1 VFSAQKY
8 AQELSQSNTLD
19 RDTIHLLFPNLNKL
33 LNFQRRFLIRLE
45 ATAELAWVDQRW
57 GILFTESVSPNMI
70 CSTWLPLCSADG
82 DASILRV
89 GIVLGLSFGLFLR
102 LEQKEEEFSV
112 YEPYCAN
119 YTNASELMLMEEQNL
134 VVRPILTR

>member
-1 VFSAQKY
+1 VQKY

-45 ATAELAWVDQRW
+45 GTADMPWREQRW
-57 GILFTESVSPNMI
+57 GLLFTDNVGKMIVSI
-70 CSTWLPLCSADG
+70 WCSADG
-82 DASILRV
+82 DASVRCRALFFV
-89 GIVLGLSFGLFLR
+89 CALACFLYGLLHLK
-102 LEQKEEEFSV
+102 QKEEEFAV

-134 VVRPILTR
+134 VVRLIFTH